1 MDKLLRSE
9 ERCVTPDGAQPKWRW
24 QRPGSTAARDRRA
37 AALIAAKEAAEA
49 ASRAKGDF
57 LANMSHEI
65 RTPMNGVL
73 GMTNLLLDTE
83 LTHEQRD
90 YLNTVKSSAEALL
103 IIIDDILDFSRI
115 EAGRLALEEVDFS
128 PLQLVADT
136 CRALAFKAHQ
146 KGVELFFALAPE
158 VPSVVRGDPTR
169 LRQVLINLIGNAIK
183 FTEHGQIEIEVRVV
197 AQAGAAVEL
206 LFAVRDSG
214 CGIPPDK
221 LESIFEAFTQADSS
235 TTRRFG
241 GTGLGL
247 TISRHLVGL
256 MQGRIEVHSQPLQ
269 GSTFSVVLPLVLV
282 QSAVFVRMPVL
293 DQAHVLIAACNEI
306 LGLHLCDVL
315 ARHGARAQ
323 LACSGEA
330 VEAALVAAHEDND
343 PFHFVLM
350 DADMPDPGGFAL
362 AERFARDTPLI
373 DRIVMMISSHLQRVN
388 TARCEEIGL
397 PVRLSKPFAVED
409 LLGALQL
416 ASQGLS
422 GRRVGASSATDVAF
436 ELAPPVVLD
445 EANVQAKSNALAVL
459 VVEDNPVNQ
468 TVARRILEK
477 AGHHVTIANNGAEA
491 LEAFDS
497 RHFDLILMDVQMPVM
512 GGIDAT
518 QAIRAREARRSWV
531 IQGDWRPT
539 AIIAMTAHA
548 MAGDRER
555 CLEAGMDDYVS
566 KPIHVD
572 ALFAAIDRVLSRPV
586 LDESEGD
593 VSLLEMGEGDRRQ
606 IANLDEARAMFD
618 GDEDVVQ
625 QLLALFFRDF
635 DRTITDL
642 QRASAALDY
651 KRLAELAHVL
661 KGSVGLFGAQR
672 ATEAA
677 KTLEQMARSGD
688 PAAATTQATKLS
700 GELKLLSQALHQ
712 HERKH

>member
-136 CRALAFKAHQ
+136 CRALALKTHQ
-146 KGVELFFALAPE
+146 KGVELFFALAPD

-183 FTEHGQIEIEVRVV
+183 FTERGQIEVEVRVV
-197 AQAGAAVEL
+197 AQAGTAVEL

-235 TTRRFG
+235 TTRKFG

-247 TISRHLVGL
+247 TISRHLIGL
-256 MQGRIEVHSQPLQ
+256 MQGRIEVRSEPLQ
-269 GSTFSVVLPLVLV
+269 GSTFSVALPLVLV
-282 QSAVFVRMPVL
+282 QPAVFVRMPVL
-293 DQAHVLIAACNEI
+293 DQAHVLVAACNEI
-306 LGLHLCDVL
+306 LSLHLCDVL

-350 DADMPDPGGFAL
+350 DADMPEPGGFAL
-362 AERFARDTPLI
+362 AQRFARDTPFI

-388 TARCEEIGL
+388 TARCEEVGL
-397 PVRLSKPFAVED
+397 PVRLSKPFAVDD
-409 LLGALQL
+409 LFGALQL

-422 GRRVGASSATDVAF
+422 GRRVGSSSAAHAAF
-436 ELAPPVVLD
+436 ELAPPVALD
-445 EANVQAKSNALAVL
+445 EANVQTKSNALAVL

-468 TVARRILEK
+468 TVASRILEK
-477 AGHHVTIANNGAEA
+477 AGHHVVIANNGVEA

-566 KPIHVD
+566 KPIHVN

-586 LDESEGD
+586 LDESDGD

-635 DRTITDL
+635 DRTVSDL
-642 QRASAALDY
+642 QRASAAQDY
-651 KRLAELAHVL
+651 KRLAELAHAL

-677 KTLEQMARSGD
+677 KTLEQMARGGD
-688 PAAATTQATKLS
+688 RAAATTQATKLS
-700 GELKLLSQALHQ
+700 GELKLLAQALHQ
-712 HERKH
+712 HEKKH

>member
-1 MDKLLRSE
+1 MDKALRSE

-103 IIIDDILDFSRI
+103 VVIDDILDFSRI
-115 EAGRLALEEVDFS
+115 ESGRLVLEEVDFP

-183 FTEHGQIEIEVRVV
+183 FTERGQIEVEVKVV
-197 AQAGAAVEL
+197 AQAGSAVEL

-214 CGIPPDK
+214 CGIPSDK

-235 TTRRFG
+235 TTRKYG

-256 MQGRIEVHSQPLQ
+256 MQGRLEVCSEPSE
-269 GSTFSVVLPLVLV
+269 GSIFSVVLPFGLV
-282 QSAVFVRMPVL
+282 QPAVFVRLPLL
-293 DQAHVLIAACNEI
+293 DQAHVLIAANNEI
-306 LGLHLCDVL
+306 LGLHLCAVL

-323 LACSGEA
+323 LASSGEA
-330 VEAALVAAHEDND
+330 VDRALSAAHEDND

-362 AERFARDTPLI
+362 AQRFAKDTPFI

-388 TARCEEIGL
+388 TARCVEIGL
-397 PVRLSKPFAVED
+397 SVRLSKPFTTED
-409 LLGALQL
+409 MLGALQL
-416 ASQGLS
+416 ASQGLA
-422 GRRVGASSATDVAF
+422 GRREESSSATDVDF
-436 ELAPPVVLD
+436 ELAPVALD
-445 EANVQAKSNALAVL
+445 KPSSEELARNALAVL

-468 TVARRILEK
+468 TVASRILEK

-491 LEAFDS
+491 LEAVDS
-497 RHFDLILMDVQMPVM
+497 GHFDLILMDVQMPVM
-512 GGIDAT
+512 GGIEAT

-531 IQGDWRPT
+531 IQGSWRPT
-539 AIIAMTAHA
+539 AIIAMTAYA

-566 KPIHVD
+566 KPIHVSV
-572 ALFAAIDRVLSRPV
+572 LFAAIERVLSRPV
-586 LDESEGD
+586 LDERDGD
-593 VSLLEMGEGDRRQ
+593 VSLLEMGEGDLRQ

-635 DRTITDL
+635 DRTVADL
-642 QRASAALDY
+642 QRASAAQDY
-651 KRLAELAHVL
+651 KRLAELAHSL

-677 KTLEQMARSGD
+677 RTLEKMAISGD
-688 PAAATTQATKLS
+688 SAAATTQATKLI
-700 GELKLLSQALHQ
+700 GELKLLAQALHQ
-712 HERKH
+712 HEKKD

>member
-1 MDKLLRSE
+1 MFGQGIGGLYCFLRPLGRPVGDIGGGFNFGSGVFDRTDQAGRGLRSLAH
-9 ERCVTPDGAQPKWRW
+9 CNSGLF
-24 QRPGSTAARDRRA
+24 RRSGNFGC
-37 AALIAAKEAAEA
+37 LAEHPL
-49 ASRAKGDF
+49 G
-57 LANMSHEI
+57 
-65 RTPMNGVL
+65 NG
-73 GMTNLLLDTE
+73 G
-83 LTHEQRD
+83 
-90 YLNTVKSSAEALL
+90 
-103 IIIDDILDFSRI
+103 
-115 EAGRLALEEVDFS
+115 AGRCLLAQDI
-128 PLQLVADT
+128 
-136 CRALAFKAHQ
+136 R
-146 KGVELFFALAPE
+146 LFGYLG
-158 VPSVVRGDPTR
+158 S
-169 LRQVLINLIGNAIK
+169 
-183 FTEHGQIEIEVRVV
+183 
-197 AQAGAAVEL
+197 AQ
-206 LFAVRDSG
+206 S
-214 CGIPPDK
+214 
-221 LESIFEAFTQADSS
+221 
-235 TTRRFG
+235 
-241 GTGLGL
+241 
-247 TISRHLVGL
+247 
-256 MQGRIEVHSQPLQ
+256 
-269 GSTFSVVLPLVLV
+269 
-282 QSAVFVRMPVL
+282 
-293 DQAHVLIAACNEI
+293 
-306 LGLHLCDVL
+306 
-315 ARHGARAQ
+315 
-323 LACSGEA
+323 
-330 VEAALVAAHEDND
+330 
-343 PFHFVLM
+343 
-350 DADMPDPGGFAL
+350 
-362 AERFARDTPLI
+362 
-373 DRIVMMISSHLQRVN
+373 
-388 TARCEEIGL
+388 
-397 PVRLSKPFAVED
+397 
-409 LLGALQL
+409 
-416 ASQGLS
+416 
-422 GRRVGASSATDVAF
+422 DVAF
-436 ELAPPVVLD
+436 ELAPPLALD
-445 EANVQAKSNALAVL
+445 EASAQAQSTALAVL

-700 GELKLLSQALHQ
+700 GELKLLAQALHQ

>member
-1 MDKLLRSE
+1 MDKALRSE

-24 QRPGSTAARDRRA
+24 QRLGSTAARDRRA

-83 LTHEQRD
+83 LTDEQRD

-183 FTEHGQIEIEVRVV
+183 FTERGQIELEVRVV

-256 MQGRIEVHSQPLQ
+256 MQGRIEVRSEPLQ

-282 QSAVFVRMPVL
+282 QPAVFVRMSLL

-306 LGLHLCDVL
+306 LGQHLCDVL

-362 AERFARDTPLI
+362 AERFARETPFI
-373 DRIVMMISSHLQRVN
+373 DRFVMMISSHLQRVN

-422 GRRVGASSATDVAF
+422 GRRVGAESATDVAF
-436 ELAPPVVLD
+436 ELAPPLALD
-445 EANVQAKSNALAVL
+445 EASAQAQSTALAVL

-566 KPIHVD
+566 KPIDVN
-572 ALFAAIDRVLSRPV
+572 ALFAAIDRVLGRPA
-586 LDESEGD
+586 LDDSDGD

-642 QRASAALDY
+642 QRASAAQDY
-651 KRLAELAHVL
+651 KRLAELSHAL

-677 KTLEQMARSGD
+677 KTLEQMARSAD

-700 GELKLLSQALHQ
+700 GELKLLAQALHQ
-712 HERKH
+712 HEKKH

>member
-1 MDKLLRSE
+1 
-9 ERCVTPDGAQPKWRW
+9 
-24 QRPGSTAARDRRA
+24 
-37 AALIAAKEAAEA
+37 
-49 ASRAKGDF
+49 
-57 LANMSHEI
+57 
-65 RTPMNGVL
+65 
-73 GMTNLLLDTE
+73 
-83 LTHEQRD
+83 
-90 YLNTVKSSAEALL
+90 
-103 IIIDDILDFSRI
+103 
-115 EAGRLALEEVDFS
+115 
-128 PLQLVADT
+128 
-136 CRALAFKAHQ
+136 
-146 KGVELFFALAPE
+146 
-158 VPSVVRGDPTR
+158 
-169 LRQVLINLIGNAIK
+169 
-183 FTEHGQIEIEVRVV
+183 
-197 AQAGAAVEL
+197 
-206 LFAVRDSG
+206 
-214 CGIPPDK
+214 
-221 LESIFEAFTQADSS
+221 
-235 TTRRFG
+235 
-241 GTGLGL
+241 
-247 TISRHLVGL
+247 
-256 MQGRIEVHSQPLQ
+256 
-269 GSTFSVVLPLVLV
+269 
-282 QSAVFVRMPVL
+282 
-293 DQAHVLIAACNEI
+293 
-306 LGLHLCDVL
+306 
-315 ARHGARAQ
+315 
-323 LACSGEA
+323 
-330 VEAALVAAHEDND
+330 
-343 PFHFVLM
+343 
-350 DADMPDPGGFAL
+350 
-362 AERFARDTPLI
+362 
-373 DRIVMMISSHLQRVN
+373 MMISSHLQRVN

>member
-24 QRPGSTAARDRRA
+24 QRLGSTAARDRRA

-136 CRALAFKAHQ
+136 CRALALKTHQ
-146 KGVELFFALAPE
+146 KGVELFFALAPD

-700 GELKLLSQALHQ
+700 GELKLLAQALHQ